1 MPVHICTPLLDS
13 YDPSKENE
21 YIIYLD
27 ANNWYGWAMSQ
38 SLPVEKFKWADIPED
53 FDVMS
58 FPEEGPQ
65 EIFWKLV
72 QVSMCL

>member
-1 MPVHICTPLLDS
+1 
-13 YDPSKENE
+13 
-21 YIIYLD
+21 
-27 ANNWYGWAMSQ
+27 MSQ